1 MTRPSGSLCTLGH
14 VEELYDKAPA
24 WLMPQLYFGVN
35 WDEHGQRLQPQS
47 DSGSWGDYP
56 VMPMLLP
63 DTDLFLRFC
72 VVHAEPENPFSRRL
86 MLLLRSRSDDDVLS
100 REAWD
105 VSGAVMGLLALANM
119 LMVDPRD
126 AEPIPIPPSFM
137 PAQEVQRPA
146 LLEYLHLEHAV
157 GNPTWVGITQVA
169 SVGSR
174 WDQLMLLLP
183 ALTTDRNLWQGAQ
196 YVIASLR
203 VFTFMGDDMLDTLR
217 DKDALPE
224 SPYVVV
230 DTETAVWLAYK
241 AVESILGDPPSDHRK
256 LQRRLDE
263 LRLMDFPG
271 VWHGEAPMDL
281 VERVTDFVCSR
292 DRRAAHG
299 RHHPRRK
306 PFTYYEVMDYQYL
319 ARSLLV
325 HYAEKVLD
333 RLQLPK
339 PSF

>member
-1 MTRPSGSLCTLGH
+1 
-14 VEELYDKAPA
+14 VEDLYDKAPA
-24 WLMPQLYFGVN
+24 WLVPQLYFGVN
-35 WDEHGQRLQPQS
+35 WDEHDQRLKPQS
-47 DSGSWGDYP
+47 DSGSWEDYP

-72 VVHAEPENPFSRRL
+72 VVHAEPKNPFSRRL
-86 MLLLRSRSDDDVLS
+86 MLLLRSRSGSGVPS
-100 REAWD
+100 RQAWD

-137 PAQEVQRPA
+137 PALEVERPA
-146 LLEYLHLEHAV
+146 LLDNLNLTHAV
-157 GNPTWVGITQVA
+157 GNPTWVGITEVA
-169 SVGSR
+169 SIGSR

-183 ALTTDRNLWQGAQ
+183 ALTTDRDLWRGAQ
-196 YVIASLR
+196 YLIASLR
-203 VFTFMGDDMLDTLR
+203 VFTFMGDDMRDTFR
-217 DKDALPE
+217 DREALPD

-241 AVESILGDPPSDHRK
+241 AVESVVGDPPSDRRK

-263 LRLMDFPG
+263 LKLMDFPG
-271 VWHGEAPMDL
+271 VWRDEAPFDL
-281 VERVTDFVCSR
+281 VERVTDFVGSR

-299 RHHPRRK
+299 RHHPRRR

-333 RLQLPK
+333 RLQLAR